1 MRLGG
6 SAVIRECVFL
16 SNRAYTRGL
25 AVAVVGSANISGST
39 FDGNDLSCAAGSYRS
54 ETVQVNTRQ
63 GDSWRNM
70 CGNAPQHGTQ

>member
-6 SAVIRECVFL
+6 AAVVRECFFL

-25 AVAVVGSANISGST
+25 AIAVVGSANISGLT

-54 ETVQVNTRQ
+54 EAIQVPT
-63 GDSWRNM
+63 
-70 CGNAPQHGTQ
+70 